1 MNTSKMSTKLPIFI
15 ISGKSPVSAT
25 GGGYSTYAYN
35 LARVIKILGHRL
47 SILSLGKKTTE
58 EETEVGKLLSFK
70 VTVPFLNVSIYALPG
85 LPIYSLIFAKEIKKI
100 VEANHYKKFIV
111 WGIGPW
117 GLTAIFLK
125 LIFKNRVI
133 HINNYF
139 TTVRHEWRG
148 GVGALKVK
156 DYGILPKLKYATIYL
171 TIVQCIA
178 QLEKIVLKS
187 AKMIVTN
194 YKSTENILKNE
205 FGVNPRKFFRAN
217 FYVQVYK
224 RKSQEITKKGKINKF
239 VSREIKIPKKYILF
253 LSRQDPRKGV
263 NFLLHAMKILMDK
276 GYKVPLLIAGGG
288 DMLSPNKVLAK
299 KLKISKFVKFLGF
312 VNDPK
317 PLMKSCTVFVFPS
330 IEEGAGALTIN
341 EAMEMGLPIV
351 STACDGIVEDLENEK
366 TALLVDKENPNQ
378 LADAIAKLLDNPN
391 IARQLAQAA
400 RKEYLKKFTF
410 ENMRLDIKRLIGRL

>member
-1 MNTSKMSTKLPIFI
+1 MNTSKISTKLPIFI

-187 AKMIVTN
+187 AKIIVTN
-194 YKSTENILKNE
+194 YKSTENILRNE
-205 FGVNPRKFFRAN
+205 FRVNPRKFFRAN

-224 RKSQEITKKGKINKF
+224 RSVTEVDNAQD
-239 VSREIKIPKKYILF
+239 IKMPKKFILF
-253 LSRQDPRKGV
+253 MSRQDPRKGV
-263 NFLLHAMKILMDK
+263 NFLLHAHKQLVEM
-276 GYKVPLLIAGGG
+276 GYKTPLYIAGGG
-288 DMLSPNKVLAK
+288 DMLPFNKNLAK

-317 PLMKSCTVFVFPS
+317 PLMKSCSVFVFPS

-378 LADAIAKLLDNPN
+378 LADAITKLLDNPWL
-391 IARQLAQAA
+391 ARRLAQAA

>member
-1 MNTSKMSTKLPIFI
+1 MFKEDKIPVFI
-15 ISGKSPVSAT
+15 LSGKSPVSAS

-35 LARVIKILGHRL
+35 LARVIKKLGHPVY
-47 SILSLGKKTTE
+47 IVALGNENREKN
-58 EETEVGKLLSFK
+58 TEVGKILLFK
-70 VTVPFLNVSIYALPG
+70 TKLPLLNVNIYALPG
-85 LPIYSLIFAKEIKKI
+85 LPLYSIIFAKGIKKI
-100 VEANHYKKFIV
+100 IDKKRYVKIIV

-117 GLTAIFLK
+117 GLTAFILK

-133 HINNYF
+133 HLNNYF
-139 TTVRHEWRG
+139 TTVRHEWQG
-148 GVGALKVK
+148 GVKALKIK
-156 DYGILPKLKYATIYL
+156 DYGILLKLKYTAIYL
-171 TIVQCIA
+171 TAVQYLA
-178 QLEKIVLKS
+178 QLEKMVLKS
-187 AKMIVTN
+187 ANVIITS
-194 YKSTENILKNE
+194 YESTENILKNE
-205 FGVNPRKFFRAN
+205 FGVHPGKFFRAN

-378 LADAIAKLLDNPN
+378 LADAITKLLDNPWL
-391 IARQLAQAA
+391 ARRLAQAA